1 VSPRLLFRLLFT
13 NNAFSIFAFHTKV
26 QISLDFISIHSICAA
41 CFRPVPPVPPV
52 LRIRPSSCSI
62 FPGGSE
68 LCTTCIQYV
77 YLKCS
82 QAATEHGKRVAGGV
96 AGKVRENSHSQ
107 LMSFEAE
114 PLPMAMSSGR
124 CGCGCGWVDLKAT
137 FNCIRNCSS

>member
-1 VSPRLLFRLLFT
+1 VYNMHPICVS
-13 NNAFSIFAFHTKV
+13 KV
-26 QISLDFISIHSICAA
+26 Q
-41 CFRPVPPVPPV
+41 
-52 LRIRPSSCSI
+52 SSGNRTWKAS
-62 FPGGSE
+62 G
-68 LCTTCIQYV
+68 
-77 YLKCS
+77 
-82 QAATEHGKRVAGGV
+82 RGGV